1 VAAIQ
6 PLKRRCRGARLG
18 HHSAGLDATT
28 AHPLIIE
35 PAFRRAAC
43 LPSVDTPLKQRLIGA
58 IVLVALAV
66 IFLPMLVKGPA
77 PDSGVANVPIAAPA
91 APADG
96 QFQTRELPLV
106 APAGGATGLQG
117 AASTAAPLGQSAAT
131 PADASA
137 EADTSPAVAAGN
149 YAVSFG
155 AYASQKDADAVI
167 AYLKRSNLPGFS
179 EPATINGRAAFRVR
193 VGPYADRAQAEA
205 ARLEAVKVR
214 NDVKAEVVTLDARAE
229 TPVAAAP
236 APVPTSSTS
245 AASAATV
252 TTETLPPE
260 PAAASRPATKPEAPR
275 PVPKP
280 EPRAETRATTPEPAK
295 PVAVPAAPAASS
307 VGFAVQLG
315 AFGKAEDANA
325 LRDKVRAA
333 GFSAFVEQ
341 VRTDKGTLH
350 RVRVGPVANRAE
362 AENLKAQVAS
372 KVGVAGMVR
381 PHP

>member
-1 VAAIQ
+1 M
-6 PLKRRCRGARLG
+6 
-18 HHSAGLDATT
+18 
-28 AHPLIIE
+28 
-35 PAFRRAAC
+35 
-43 LPSVDTPLKQRLIGA
+43 DTPLKQRLIGA

-77 PDSGVANVPIAAPA
+77 PDSGVANVPITAPD

-106 APAGGATGLQG
+106 APTGGATGPQSGVSTTQPLQPD
-117 AASTAAPLGQSAAT
+117 AAAPAEPAA
-131 PADASA
+131 
-137 EADTSPAVAAGN
+137 ADTSPAVAAGN

-155 AYASQKDADAVI
+155 AYGSQADANAVI
-167 AYLKRSNLPGFS
+167 AFLKKAQLPGFS
-179 EPATINGRAAFRVR
+179 EPATINGRQAWRVR

-214 NDVKAEVVTLDARAE
+214 NDVKAEVVTLDARAD
-229 TPVAAAP
+229 TAVAAAP
-236 APVPTSSTS
+236 TPTPTPATAPAT
-245 AASAATV
+245 ATV
-252 TTETLPPE
+252 KTETLPPE
-260 PAAASRPATKPEAPR
+260 PVAAAKPAPKPEAP
-275 PVPKP
+275 KP
-280 EPRAETRATTPEPAK
+280 EPKPAAAKPEPATAATK
-295 PVAVPAAPAASS
+295 PVAVPTAPAASS

-315 AFGKAEDANA
+315 AFGQATEANA

-341 VRTDKGTLH
+341 VRTDKGTLN